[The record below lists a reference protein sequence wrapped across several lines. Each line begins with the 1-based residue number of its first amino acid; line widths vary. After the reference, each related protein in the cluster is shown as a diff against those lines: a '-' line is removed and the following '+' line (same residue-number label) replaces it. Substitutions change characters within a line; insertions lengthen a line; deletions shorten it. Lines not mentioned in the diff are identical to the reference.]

1 MATGGRQARRM
12 PQAACSPI
20 RATRALPSLRFA
32 LAPMTKGECGDS
44 VSAKD
49 GRDFHPWVYALAA
62 IRWQRKIPVYAMICR
77 GAFVRELHHHSD
89 GEREIL
95 LCDENRFADFIGKAL
110 VDKIREHGSEETAAI
125 NSLLS
130 KLEKKARSVTP
141 EERDFLRAME
151 AVTQAAADEPINN
164 TVRERWMAGQ
174 RLNP

>member
-1 MATGGRQARRM
+1 M

-49 GRDFHPWVYALAA
+49 GRDFHPW
-62 IRWQRKIPVYAMICR
+62 VYAMICR